1 MNKKIIAIVLSVL
14 TAISVFSAFAFA
26 DFIKA
31 GDVNGDGKVNAADAR
46 LVLRVSASLEALT
59 EEQRVVAEVTGDGKI
74 SAADARL
81 ILRAAANLD
90 TLPEITT
97 EADSETEEPTTE
109 EPTTEEPTTEEP
121 TTEEPTTEEPTTEEP
136 ATDNVVT
143 EYPEAISAFF
153 SGKFYLEG
161 DLSEGDSKSAVI
173 MATNGKKTEVAMDM
187 DGFSMSIYSDS
198 KKIYIKFPYN
208 NKNYYV
214 EMSEEMLDS
223 YGIELDISSLAESLS
238 LGTIEDYGDPT
249 LTVEELDGVEYNVYT
264 FASEDGYML
273 CFYAD
278 ENEEIKSLVSKTAEG
293 KIDTQIK
300 LNALSA
306 TIPSNMLTVRG
317 YNEGSIFTLM
327 NALMALQ

>member
-1 MNKKIIAIVLSVL
+1 MNKKIIAIILSVL
-14 TAISVFSAFAFA
+14 TAVSAFSAFAFA
-26 DFIKA
+26 DFIRA

-46 LVLRVSASLEALT
+46 LVLRASASLETLT
-59 EEQRVVAEVTGDGKI
+59 DEQKVVAEVTGDNKI

-90 TLPEITT
+90 ILPEITT
-97 EADSETEEPTTE
+97 EPDSETEEPVSEEPTSEEPTTE
-109 EPTTEEPTTEEP
+109 EPTTEAPPTS
-121 TTEEPTTEEPTTEEP
+121 
-136 ATDNVVT
+136 NVVT

-161 DLSEGDSKSAVI
+161 DLSDGDSNSAVI
-173 MATNGKKTEVAMDM
+173 MATNGKKTEVSMDM
-187 DGFSMSIYSDS
+187 DGFRMSIYSDGKS
-198 KKIYIKFPYN
+198 IYIKFPYN

-214 EMSEEMLDS
+214 EMTEEMLDS
-223 YGIELDISSLAESLS
+223 YGLDIDISSLAESLS
-238 LGTIEDYGDPT
+238 LGTVDDYGDPT

-264 FASEDGYML
+264 FTSEDGYML

-278 ENEEIKSLVSKTAEG
+278 ENEEIKSIISKTADG
-293 KIDTQIK
+293 KIDTEVK

-317 YNEGSIFTLM
+317 YSTGSVFTLM
-327 NALMALQ
+327 NALMAFQ